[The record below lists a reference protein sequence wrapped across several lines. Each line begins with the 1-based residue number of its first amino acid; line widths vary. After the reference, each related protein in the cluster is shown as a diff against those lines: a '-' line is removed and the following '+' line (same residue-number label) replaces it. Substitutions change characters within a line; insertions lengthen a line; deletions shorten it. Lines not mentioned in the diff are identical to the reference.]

1 MSTIAGSSRDFGI
14 SSKKHCDSLG
24 KSKERDNRPD
34 YGILEQNEALRDILS
49 SSSISQ
55 DVPENSTTHSGVNF
69 NSTIITKKNQAV
81 KQLKGAVKCSL
92 AQLLD
97 INISEKGINPSG
109 VSKPHWTPI
118 NLLKLNGP
126 HYLLNALITI
136 PVSGSES
143 LNPVIH
149 RQRRHAPLSLVVHS
163 PSSTKSYDEQF
174 DKNDCHF
181 ELKNVLIESRAYTVE
196 VAPNYNSLKGRPLT
210 IEINANSIDRWGAT
224 VEVQRKS
231 IGNRSPGN
239 AICLPGCHDDH
250 VANSDGTESCVTR
263 ASAIQVVFTELAN
276 NRGNV
281 TAMKVGVVC
290 FAIEILTTAPITNP
304 ARTAALVLNTDQGS
318 YTCTCPAEYTG
329 TDCELVKDDCT
340 VIPCLNGGTCS
351 DQPNTTFSLVVHSP
365 SSTKFDDEQ
374 FDEND
379 CHFELKNVLIE
390 CRAYTI
396 ELVPNYDSL
405 KGRPLTIEINANS
418 IDMESMISVA
428 ASSNSLN
435 LNWKDNSGCAP
446 QLTSFYL
453 KTMIDGKVNA
463 ADVTNLVTNGSL
475 KIPRTCLKRQR
486 DEINAFSLVLSADG
500 TCPVE
505 WTTLDSCRKYSFEMK
520 SEYSI
525 LGEVRR
531 SSPKDNF
538 YGIADC
544 PNPGE
549 FSCSN
554 SGYGSY
560 GYFKNYGQPYCLSIH
575 HICDGQNHC
584 DYGFDEQNCASS
596 CSNGFKCG
604 RQCIPKEKICDGVYD
619 CIDGSDEHYECEYSK
634 SCSELTDT
642 KGSFSSQTIN
652 SDGVFKNAS
661 KSIVAISV
669 QSNHTIWLSFNE
681 FNTTTNHSMNIYD
694 GPYSTS
700 PLLLS
705 HSGSTNP
712 PSIRSSSNNL
722 YVEFP
727 SYYDKSYGV
736 SVSYTSMESTGKPF
750 IPGCGGYVNG
760 DGLVSSPNYLTDDD
774 DIDECYWFVEARQSD
789 GIVCLKRNGMTDLV
803 SNSQL
808 PNMTVYD
815 GWNTSGNVLYYDDF
829 VTSNS
834 AQTKGVVYSN
844 SEKIMVRFTRPKV
857 SGNNRAYWS
866 VKTVSTVQTTTDL
879 VGMVG
884 TIRSPNYPA
893 SYPNSSDYRWK
904 IVTQPNTSIRLLF
917 AFFETQEK
925 FDFVSFYDGPTVNSR
940 LLLEKSGL
948 STTPFTVNS
957 SSNEMLVRF
966 TTDETITLS
975 GFLAVYST
983 VIVIALASQ
992 KNEIIAPITAILEQ
1006 NEALRDILSSPI
1018 SQDVPENSTTHP
1030 GVNFNSTIITNIHE
1044 TIRIDEEKQAVK
1056 QLRGAKKKSI
1066 LQGVSKPH
1074 WTPINLLK
1082 LNGSP
1087 LSAECI
1093 DYNSG
1098 VWIRVFESG
1107 NSSSEETYLSIPRKC
1122 LKDQPNTTFSLVVV
1136 HSPSSTKFDDE
1147 QFDENDCHFEL
1158 KNVLI
1163 ECRAYTIELVPNYD
1177 SLKGRPLTTEIVI
1190 PSTVEYIIH
1199 NSDQNIHH
1207 ICDGQ
1212 NHCDYE
1218 FDEQNCASSCTNG
1231 FKCGRQCIP
1240 KEEICNGV
1248 YDCIDGSDEHYDC
1261 EYSKSCSELTDT
1273 KGSFSSQTF
1282 DYYEFRDV
1290 FKKPRKSIVAISVQ
1304 SNHTIWLSF
1313 NGFNTTRNHSMK
1325 IYDGPYSTSPL
1336 LLSHSGSTNPPSIR
1350 SSSNN
1355 LYVEFP
1361 SYYDKSYGVSVSY
1374 TSMESTGKPFVP
1386 ECGGY
1391 VNGDGV
1397 VSSPNYLSDD
1407 EDIDDCFWFVE
1418 ARQSDSVVY
1427 LKRNFRFDN
1436 SLTRFPII
1444 TVYDGWNISGQV
1456 LYYDES
1462 ITTNSTLFNGAIY
1475 SISERMMVRFTR
1487 SKVSGSGRIHWDVT
1501 TIPTAQTTT
1510 DFVGMVGT
1518 IRSPNYPASY
1528 PNSSDYRWKIVTQP
1542 NTSIRLLFAFFET
1555 QEKFDFVSVYDGPT
1569 VNSRLLLEKSGLS
1582 MTPFTVNSCSNEM
1595 LVRFTTDETI
1605 TLPGFLALYSTV

>member
-1 MSTIAGSSRDFGI
+1 
-14 SSKKHCDSLG
+14 
-24 KSKERDNRPD
+24 
-34 YGILEQNEALRDILS
+34 
-49 SSSISQ
+49 
-55 DVPENSTTHSGVNF
+55 
-69 NSTIITKKNQAV
+69 
-81 KQLKGAVKCSL
+81 
-92 AQLLD
+92 
-97 INISEKGINPSG
+97 
-109 VSKPHWTPI
+109 
-118 NLLKLNGP
+118 
-126 HYLLNALITI
+126 
-136 PVSGSES
+136 
-143 LNPVIH
+143 
-149 RQRRHAPLSLVVHS
+149 
-163 PSSTKSYDEQF
+163 
-174 DKNDCHF
+174 
-181 ELKNVLIESRAYTVE
+181 
-196 VAPNYNSLKGRPLT
+196 
-210 IEINANSIDRWGAT
+210 
-224 VEVQRKS
+224 
-231 IGNRSPGN
+231 
-239 AICLPGCHDDH
+239 
-250 VANSDGTESCVTR
+250 
-263 ASAIQVVFTELAN
+263 
-276 NRGNV
+276 
-281 TAMKVGVVC
+281 
-290 FAIEILTTAPITNP
+290 
-304 ARTAALVLNTDQGS
+304 
-318 YTCTCPAEYTG
+318 
-329 TDCELVKDDCT
+329 
-340 VIPCLNGGTCS
+340 
-351 DQPNTTFSLVVHSP
+351 
-365 SSTKFDDEQ
+365 
-374 FDEND
+374 
-379 CHFELKNVLIE
+379 
-390 CRAYTI
+390 
-396 ELVPNYDSL
+396 
-405 KGRPLTIEINANS
+405 
-418 IDMESMISVA
+418 
-428 ASSNSLN
+428 
-435 LNWKDNSGCAP
+435 
-446 QLTSFYL
+446 
-453 KTMIDGKVNA
+453 
-463 ADVTNLVTNGSL
+463 
-475 KIPRTCLKRQR
+475 
-486 DEINAFSLVLSADG
+486 
-500 TCPVE
+500 
-505 WTTLDSCRKYSFEMK
+505 MK
-520 SEYSI
+520 SEYSNTWRSAPFVWETFTSRE
-525 LGEVRR
+525 G

-549 FSCSN
+549 FSCS
-554 SGYGSY
+554 
-560 GYFKNYGQPYCLSIH
+560 GQPYCLSIH

-736 SVSYTSMESTGKPF
+736 SVSYTNGEHGEPF

-925 FDFVSFYDGPTVNSR
+925 FDFVSVYDGPTVNSR

-1056 QLRGAKKKSI
+1056 QLRGAVKCSLAQLLDINIPEKEINPSGSIKASLDTNKSI
-1066 LQGVSKPH
+1066 EIE
-1074 WTPINLLK
+1074 W
-1082 LNGSP
+1082 SP

-1122 LKDQPNTTFSLVVV
+1122 LKDQPNTTFSLVV
-1136 HSPSSTKFDDE
+1136 HSPSSTKSDDE

-1158 KNVLI
+1158 KNILI

-1190 PSTVEYIIH
+1190 PSTNANSIDMESMISVATSSNSLNLNWKDNSGCVPQLTSFYLKTMIDGKVNASDVTNGSLKIPRTCLKRQRDEINAFSLDLLTDGTCPVEWPSLDACRKYSFEMKSEYSNTWSSAPFVWETFTSRKGSSPKDNFYGIADCP
-1199 NSDQNIHH
+1199 NPGEFSCSGQPYCLSIHH

-1282 DYYEFRDV
+1282 DYYAFRDV

-1313 NGFNTTRNHSMK
+1313 NEFNTATNHSMK

-1374 TSMESTGKPFVP
+1374 TSMERTGKPFVP
-1386 ECGGY
+1386 GCGGY

-1427 LKRNFRFDN
+1427 LKRQSFRFDN

-1444 TVYDGWNISGQV
+1444 SVYDGWNISGQV
-1456 LYYDES
+1456 LFYDES

-1487 SKVSGSGRIHWDVT
+1487 PKVSGSGRIHWDVS

-1569 VNSRLLLEKSGLS
+1569 VNSRLLFEKSGLS
-1582 MTPFTVNSCSNEM
+1582 MTPFTVNSSSNEM
-1595 LVRFTTDETI
+1595 LVRFTSDETI
-1605 TLPGFLALYSTV
+1605 TLPGFLALYSIV